1 MTKIVE
7 ALLIRYLSIAAWS
20 STFWFR
26 APSARAVSS
35 LELWIRCRYL
45 ALAPMEA
52 APPRSR
58 HGRCRH

>member
-26 APSARAVSS
+26 APSSYLEHCKIRRQEQSTRLSNAIGTSS
-35 LELWIRCRYL
+35 V
-45 ALAPMEA
+45 
-52 APPRSR
+52 
-58 HGRCRH
+58 